1 MLQSG
6 SLTLN
11 ISTKLKKKLEDI
23 ILISLLQ
30 ESINSLKN
38 IYILV
43 PRPAF
48 HLFGPTTI
56 FKCSLFS
63 VSLGEY

>member
-38 IYILV
+38 ISWC
-43 PRPAF
+43 PDPPF